1 MTIAVR
7 QLINSFEALPAPEQH
22 EATLEILKRAGV
34 WVEGDIAEDVLA
46 GVADEMFCQMDADEA
61 SNAAS

>member
-1 MTIAVR
+1 MTTAVR
-7 QLINSFEALPAPEQH
+7 QLVTSFESLPAPEQH

-34 WVEGDIAEDVLA
+34 WMEGDISEDGLA
-46 GVADEMFCQMDADEA
+46 SVADELFCQMDADEA